1 MKYWNIWGAN
11 RMKTFIDAGVLITAW
26 RGQAAER
33 LRALT
38 VLNDPSREFVSSP
51 FVQLEVL
58 PKAQYYQQKAEV
70 EFYEAFFASVA
81 VWVTDCNQVTAE
93 AQDVSRRFGLSALD
107 GLHIAAALLAGAAE
121 FVTAERPTSPFS
133 RVTGITVVTVRR

>member
-1 MKYWNIWGAN
+1 
-11 RMKTFIDAGVLITAW
+11 MKTFIDAGVLITAW

-38 VLNDPSREFVSSP
+38 VLNDPRREFVSSP

-58 PKAQYYQQKAEV
+58 PKAQYHKQQNE
-70 EFYEAFFASVA
+70 EQFYEAFFASVQ
-81 VWVTDCNQVTAE
+81 VWVTDCDQVVAK
-93 AQDVSRRFGLSALD
+93 AMDVSRQFGLSAMD

-133 RVTGITVVTVRR
+133 RVTDITVQTLRR

>member
-1 MKYWNIWGAN
+1 
-11 RMKTFIDAGVLITAW
+11 MKTFIDAGVLITAW

-38 VLNDPSREFVSSP
+38 ILNDPHREFVSSP

-58 PKAQYYQQKAEV
+58 PKAQYHQQSDEV
-70 EFYEAFFASVA
+70 EFYEAFFAA
-81 VWVTDCNQVTAE
+81 VSIWVTDCNQITTE
-93 AQDVSRRFGLSALD
+93 AQKVSQSFGLNALD

-121 FVTAERPTSPFS
+121 FITAERPSSPFS
-133 RVTGITVVTVRR
+133 RVTDIVITTVRR

>member
-1 MKYWNIWGAN
+1 
-11 RMKTFIDAGVLITAW
+11 MKTFIDAGVLITAW

-58 PKAQYYQQKAEV
+58 PKAQYHKQQNEV
-70 EFYEAFFASVA
+70 QFYETFFASVQ
-81 VWVTDCNQVTAE
+81 VWVTDCDQIVTKAM
-93 AQDVSRRFGLSALD
+93 DVSRQFGLSAMD

-133 RVTGITVVTVRR
+133 RVTGIAVQTVRR

>member
-1 MKYWNIWGAN
+1 MRCWNIWGVN
-11 RMKTFIDAGVLITAW
+11 RMKTFIDAGAVVTAW

-58 PKAQYYQQKAEV
+58 PKAQYHKQQTEV
-70 EFYEAFFASVA
+70 QFYETFFASVQL
-81 VWVTDCNQVTAE
+81 WMTDCDQVVAK
-93 AQDVSRRFGLSALD
+93 AMDVSRQFGLSAMD
-107 GLHIAAALLAGAAE
+107 GLH
-121 FVTAERPTSPFS
+121 
-133 RVTGITVVTVRR
+133 